1 MMIILGM
8 LGVII
13 NKKINIP
20 NAKDEY
26 KLEDTIVENKEESER
41 YSICVYYP
49 RTPYDILNEEI
60 NCNIS
65 EYISDFKQC
74 LSTLSENKKYNLNIN
89 FESYKFKNYISYV
102 FNISENLGCIH
113 DESYI
118 YTAVYDIKENKVVKI
133 QDFILKD
140 EKLLDKI
147 SEYCYNELLKND
159 EIASFNASEFVKN
172 GTKPIIENYEKF
184 ILNDGKFVV
193 YFPEYQ
199 VVPYYL
205 GMQKVFIPLESIG
218 LTI

>member
-1 MMIILGM
+1 MQ
-8 LGVII
+8 
-13 NKKINIP
+13 
-20 NAKDEY
+20 
-26 KLEDTIVENKEESER
+26 
-41 YSICVYYP
+41 
-49 RTPYDILNEEI
+49 
-60 NCNIS
+60 
-65 EYISDFKQC
+65 YISDFKQC

-118 YTAVYDIKENKVVKI
+118 YTVVYDIKKNKVVKI

-193 YFPEYQ
+193 YFSEYQ

-205 GMQKVFIPLESIG
+205 GMKKVFIPLESIG